1 MIETKLSAYL
11 KYMLLIIT
19 ILLIASHFYFQDS
32 IHFVLYVLAIL
43 PLSLVMQILS
53 SKYTKNRQT
62 IFYAWLTIAGLV
74 VSFFIGGRHG

>member
-19 ILLIASHFYFQDS
+19 ILLIAAHFYFQDS